1 MGSSEDQELHITVSN
16 SLPGTSSQSEA
27 VPSPSDE
34 LQKQGLNW
42 WIKISICILLI
53 LLGQSTAV
61 LLGRLYYNNGGKSK
75 WMVTLVQFVGF
86 PVLLPLYCIIPKEV
100 SQENTP
106 KNLFPCSKVASIY
119 IFLGLI
125 GAGASMMYSIGLE
138 YMPVST
144 FSLICASQL
153 AFNAVFSFFLNSQ
166 KFTPFITNSLVLLT
180 ISSALLVFQTDS
192 SVPEGES
199 KENYTIGIL
208 CAIGNAAGYGLSLS
222 VTEFTFQRILKNG
235 SFKATLD
242 MIISLSLVASCVSV
256 VGLVASGEVKTLK
269 EEMDRYKVG
278 KLSYMMTLI
287 WTALSWQVYTIGTL
301 GVIVKV
307 SSLFSNVVATVGLPI
322 VPILAAI
329 FFHDSLDGIKIV
341 AILLA
346 VWGFVS
352 YTYQEYLDLYTDE
365 TTNPVTTNAFEE
377 ACENRC

>member
-1 MGSSEDQELHITVSN
+1 MGNSEEQELHITVRD

-42 WIKISICILLI
+42 WIKISICILFI
-53 LLGQSTAV
+53 LLGQSIAV

-86 PVLLPLYCIIPKEV
+86 PVLLPLYYIIPKDI

-106 KNLFPCSKVASIY
+106 KILLPFSKVASIY
-119 IFLGLI
+119 ILLGLI
-125 GAGASMMYSIGLE
+125 GAGA
-138 YMPVST
+138 T
-144 FSLICASQL
+144 
-153 AFNAVFSFFLNSQ
+153 
-166 KFTPFITNSLVLLT
+166 
-180 ISSALLVFQTDS
+180 
-192 SVPEGES
+192 
-199 KENYTIGIL
+199 
-208 CAIGNAAGYGLSLS
+208 GYGLSLS

-235 SFKATLD
+235 SFKAILD
-242 MIISLSLVASCVSV
+242 MIISLSLVASCVSI
-256 VGLVASGEVKTLK
+256 VGLLASGELKTLK
-269 EEMDRYKVG
+269 EEMDRFELG
-278 KLSYMMTLI
+278 ELSYMMTLI

-301 GVIVKV
+301 GLIVKV

-322 VPILAAI
+322 IPILAAI

-346 VWGFVS
+346 IWGFVS
-352 YTYQEYLDLYTDE
+352 YTYQEYLDLYIDE

-377 ACENRC
+377 AFENRY